1 MIVHDPRNPKAI
13 RMAAALTHKSPALA
27 TRQDLTLVLGG
38 DGFMLHTVHAHGFDR
53 LYLGLNAGTLGFL
66 LNDASDLD
74 VVVSVLERDAWTE
87 HRFPLLEAHVR
98 TGSAQ
103 PTRAYAM
110 NDVYLERSTG
120 QTSRISLAI
129 DGHPVVEQLSA
140 DGLILA
146 TALGSTAYS
155 FSAGGSPCVPSLPVM
170 CVTPIC
176 PHKPR
181 LSPFVLPYGSRASI
195 EVFSPERRPVR
206 VVIDGRDFEDVR
218 SMKVGPTEHQVR
230 MAYLEGH
237 DFTGEMVAKLLT

>member
-1 MIVHDPRNPKAI
+1 MIVHDPRNPKAVK
-13 RMAAALTHKSPALA
+13 MAAALTHKSPELA
-27 TRQDLTLVLGG
+27 TRDDLTLVLGG
-38 DGFMLHTVHAHGFDR
+38 DGFMLHTVHAYGFDR

-74 VVVSVLERDAWTE
+74 VVVDTLGRGGWRE
-87 HRFPLLEAHVR
+87 HRFPLLEARVQL
-98 TGSAQ
+98 GVGD
-103 PTRAYAM
+103 PVRAYAM

-120 QTSRISLAI
+120 QTARISLAI

-181 LSPFVLPYGSRASI
+181 LSPFVLPYGARATI

-206 VVIDGRDFEDVR
+206 VVVDGRDFEDVR
-218 SMKVGPTEHQVR
+218 RMQIGPTDHQVR
-230 MAYLEGH
+230 MAYLQGH